1 MPQGNPRACV
11 PSAYAPKSAAFCAH
25 FGTEKPFI
33 FCVFLLVPKPSFGRG
48 SFCTGSGG
56 FSDPRTDSSCH
67 ETESH
72 GQRPWLW
79 FFVPRSGRSSRTA
92 AALTAQV
99 SGRFS
104 RSACCTSCD
113 TPRSRAWQ
121 LSSACVPGNTP
132 RSSACSIPASCMV
145 LAASSLSGSPPG
157 KTKNAQ
163 ATTTLTGIY
172 HGSGAGHFGR
182 WHGLSNIHNRFLPAQ
197 FALARQVSD
206 GCVRQDLQQLSLAA
220 LRANCPSVL
229 HKYFTTNAQQFQLLL
244 LGNERRYTY
253 PQDRK
258 E

>member
-33 FCVFLLVPKPSFGRG
+33 FCVFLLVPEPSFCRG
-48 SFCTGSGG
+48 NFCKGSGG
-56 FSDPRTDSSCH
+56 FSDPQTDSSCH

-72 GQRPWLW
+72 GQQLSLW
-79 FFVPRSGRSSRTA
+79 FLFLWSGKSSRTA
-92 AALTAQV
+92 AASAAQV
-99 SGRFS
+99 LGHIS
-104 RSACCTSCD
+104 RSICCT
-113 TPRSRAWQ
+113 TRATQHFLFWR
-121 LSSACVPGNTP
+121 LSLACEPNNTP
-132 RSSACSIPASCMV
+132 RSSAWSI
-145 LAASSLSGSPPG
+145 LAFCKVEAALSLSESPPG

-182 WHGLSNIHNRFLPAQ
+182 WHGLSNIHDRFLPAQ